1 MFWFIPA
8 LFLVPLGL
16 AIFGMITMW
25 LWNALIPQLFHGP
38 VLTFWQTVG
47 LLILTRI
54 LFSGFGHRRWGG
66 HHRWRNEKNWRM
78 KWEQKMA
85 GMTDEEKERVM
96 RRFGCRWQNDSPE
109 TPAQSGEAS

>member
-1 MFWFIPA
+1 MKNKRMFWFIPA

-78 KWEQKMA
+78 KWAASAAAGRMIVLKHLHKAGRLPDKCRMA
-85 GMTDEEKERVM
+85 A
-96 RRFGCRWQNDSPE
+96 PE
-109 TPAQSGEAS
+109 A